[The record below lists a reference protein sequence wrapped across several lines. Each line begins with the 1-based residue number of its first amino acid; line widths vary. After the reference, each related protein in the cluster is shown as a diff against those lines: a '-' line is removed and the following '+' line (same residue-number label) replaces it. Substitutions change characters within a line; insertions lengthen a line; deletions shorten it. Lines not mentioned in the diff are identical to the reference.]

1 MVDGQHE
8 VVFGVKFHSEIGA
21 EPQTERTAAEK
32 LAVTLAYNAFHCLR
46 TVRAAVAAAEHRIC
60 LHVENLGKRPVENGT
75 GKIVIEI
82 ACESEF

>member
-21 EPQTERTAAEK
+21 EPDAERTAAEK
-32 LAVTLAYNAFHCLR
+32 LAITLAYNVFHCLR
-46 TVRAAVAAAEHRIC
+46 TTRAAVAAAEHRIC
-60 LHVENLGKRPVENGT
+60 LHIENPGKRPVENGT
-75 GKIVIEI
+75 GKIVVEI

>member
-8 VVFGVKFHSEIGA
+8 VIFGEKFHSEIGA

-46 TVRAAVAAAEHRIC
+46 TVRTAVTSTDHCIG
-60 LHVENLGKRPVENGT
+60 LDIENLGKRPVENGT
-75 GKIVIEI
+75 GKIVVEI